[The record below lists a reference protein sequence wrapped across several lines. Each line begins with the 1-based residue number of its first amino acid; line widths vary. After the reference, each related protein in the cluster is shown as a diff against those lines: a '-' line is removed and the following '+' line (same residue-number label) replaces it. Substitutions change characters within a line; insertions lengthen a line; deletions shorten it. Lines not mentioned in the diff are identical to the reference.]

1 MESQTSCSVSSVTLE
16 AARVTFFAAPPTAV
30 MGNGAISQI
39 EGQLSTKQ

>member
-1 MESQTSCSVSSVTLE
+1 MESLTSCSVSSVTLE
-16 AARVTFFAAPPTAV
+16 AARVTFAAPPTAV